1 MLEPVM
7 FTGGVYK
14 HDLVMELVE
23 DLGGYILQKNVT
35 QSEVIL
41 LLLIPSEDMPALQ
54 SLAKELRGELMRAP
68 LAGTEVVV
76 VTPTLATHHLPH
88 TACDIAEYLR
98 RNGAKSNMI
107 GLARGVGRE
116 IAQINEYETALINEH
131 DAAVFIFGNFA
142 ECIRKK
148 ESLYRNISV
157 PVVVTGGPEIPKED
171 IPYAF
176 EYVPTVGRI
185 AHRARKATEIGS
197 LDRIIAAVGRAL
209 DKTRA
214 ELSKDPPTTSPPRVM
229 DAVRE
234 QVPEVEYSY
243 SPLPIALDLTGV
255 RIKLPYEQFKERVRA
270 VKFDEGVTLGEI
282 AAVRPSRM
290 KEYILVRILPAS
302 ETGFVF

>member
-54 SLAKELRGELMRAP
+54 SLAKELRGELTRAP

-76 VTPTLATHHLPH
+76 VTPTLAIHHLPH

-107 GLARGVGRE
+107 GLARGVGRD

-131 DAAVFIFGNFA
+131 DAAVFLFGNFA

-148 ESLYRNISV
+148 ESLYRNIVV
-157 PVVVTGGPEIPKED
+157 PVIVTGGPEITKEG

-176 EYVPTVGRI
+176 EYVSSVGRI

-197 LDRIIAAVGRAL
+197 LDRIVAAVGRAL

-214 ELSKDPPTTSPPRVM
+214 DLSKDPPTTSPPRVM

-234 QVPEVEYSY
+234 QIPEVEYSY
-243 SPLPIALDLTGV
+243 SPLPIALNLTGV
-255 RIKLPYEQFKERVRA
+255 RVKLPYEQFNERVRA